1 LSAKLRAFGAATLAV
16 ALADQALKAWVVY
29 SLEPFGRLSL
39 IGSFVGAMRLPSAP
53 DSWGP
58 FSDLP
63 LPALAA
69 LLLAALG
76 LLAGLLIR
84 ADATDRLTGSA
95 LGMISGAALA
105 SAVDRFYAGEVLDV
119 LAIDLGRFA
128 LPPFN
133 LADVAILLGT
143 LLLLLDIAASDASH
157 AAAAGEVREDG
168 APKPAK
174 PGEP

>member
-16 ALADQALKAWVVY
+16 ALADQALKAWIV
-29 SLEPFGRLSL
+29 SHLEGFGRLPL
-39 IGSFVGAMRLPSAP
+39 LGDFLVAMRLSSSPNT
-53 DSWGP
+53 WGP

-63 LPALAA
+63 MAA
-69 LLLAALG
+69 LGALLVVALG
-76 LLAGLLIR
+76 LLAGLLVR
-84 ADATDRLTGSA
+84 ADRNDALTGWA

-133 LADVAILLGT
+133 LADLAIVLGT
-143 LLLLLDIAASDASH
+143 LLLLIDIASSDASH
-157 AAAAGEVREDG
+157 AAASPARSADPAH
-168 APKPAK
+168 APE
-174 PGEP
+174 PGER